1 MPSAFV
7 TPPARNDTRSATA
20 DWMELQALRS
30 TRRRST
36 IGDLLGVFDIF
47 EDAAASDSLFG
58 EDEAT
63 GDEYDQSIIEI
74 ERNRLIDRVFD
85 ELYYRQQVLGDAYP
99 FSVRKSPLPSNTY
112 AELRRLLVMS
122 SISSACW
129 RHRSGRT
136 GFSLPT

>member
-47 EDAAASDSLFG
+47 DDDAASDGLFRKA
-58 EDEAT
+58 EPTA
-63 GDEYDQSIIEI
+63 DEYDQSIIEI

-85 ELYYRQQVLGDAYP
+85 ELHYRQRVLGD
-99 FSVRKSPLPSNTY
+99 SVSL
-112 AELRRLLVMS
+112 LRPKEPTCPRT
-122 SISSACW
+122 
-129 RHRSGRT
+129 RTRS
-136 GFSLPT
+136 